1 MQAKLHRWAVADLG
15 RGPARQRA
23 LQALLA
29 NPATSA
35 EVAAPRPSQKPG
47 RRGPGGI
54 RRLGFDESLVVGAY
68 DPGEVIE
75 DRDDRFMTRFLYAF
89 WRLCAQRSSSS
100 TTPRSPTARGCSL
113 SGPASPPRYA
123 SSTSSRPAHLRGR
136 CPGRAGPAPPVG
148 GPHARPP
155 VVAERPAPQDR
166 LSRPVREAAR
176 QQATDRRVARRAR
189 SPPRSAA
196 PAYGSAGDR
205 PDSTCSCR
213 CSRGVSCACIARRPR
228 QARRSWSSSH
238 RGSVTRTSPPG
249 LVDRTTTSRYCAR

>member
-1 MQAKLHRWAVADLG
+1 M
-15 RGPARQRA
+15 P
-23 LQALLA
+23 
-29 NPATSA
+29 
-35 EVAAPRPSQKPG
+35 EVAPPDGDAPQ
-47 RRGPGGI
+47 
-54 RRLGFDESLVVGAY
+54 
-68 DPGEVIE
+68 
-75 DRDDRFMTRFLYAF
+75 
-89 WRLCAQRSSSS
+89 
-100 TTPRSPTARGCSL
+100 
-113 SGPASPPRYA
+113 SGPAGPGSRYRGCRPSFTVGRWPILVAARLASARSKHCSPIRQPRPR
-123 SSTSSRPAHLRGR
+123 SQRPDRLRSQAAA
-136 CPGRAGPAPPVG
+136 GRAGPAPPVG